1 MGVNERDLFTFAILA
16 GLWIRDRK
24 PPVVRKA
31 LRISSE
37 CGSYTSSP
45 LFERSL
51 QRLVRAGWL
60 ALRKEKRR
68 VDEVNRYIP
77 TAKGFVEF
85 ADRFILGRA
94 RQKIDLAPYHCI
106 HRHVPLI
113 DVEIMSLNL
122 KTVLDIY
129 NMWVEGG
136 NRFEE
141 LPQQMREIVQAII
154 EAKPADAIPYEYYE
168 WLRQELPAWECEL
181 LTIQLYRVRTR
192 INYFR
197 QRLCANDKKSEL
209 AEIVRSLIVAEYKLL
224 KQCCHMRGPKCD
236 SEWEDVIQKDLED
249 ELRRLEDDVNKSP
262 FC

>member
-16 GLWIRDRK
+16 GLWIRDHK

-77 TAKGFVEF
+77 TLKGFVEF
-85 ADRFILGRA
+85 ADRFILRLV
-94 RQKIDLAPYHCI
+94 RQKIDLAPYYCI
-106 HRHVPLI
+106 YRHVPLI
-113 DVEIMSLNL
+113 DIENMSLSL

-136 NRFEE
+136 SRIEE
-141 LPQQMREIVQAII
+141 LPQQMREIAQAII

-168 WLRQELPAWECEL
+168 WLRQELPAWKCEL
-181 LTIQLYRVRTR
+181 LTIHFYRLRT
-192 INYFR
+192 NVYHYYNL
-197 QRLCANDKKSEL
+197 LCMSSKKV
-209 AEIVRSLIVAEYKLL
+209 AEIVDIVRTLIIAEYELL
-224 KQCCHMRGPKCD
+224 KQCCRIHGCG
-236 SEWEDVIQKDLED
+236 SGWEDIIQKDLED
-249 ELRRLEDDVNKSP
+249 ELRRLEDDVNRSP